1 MFTRRVKQGGY
12 TVGAISRWSAF
23 VVAVALAATPA
34 AAQDR
39 SCTAGRGKIVGGT
52 EARVAAWPGQAALR
66 LHSDAGQVSFYF
78 CGGTA
83 ISDRWVLTAA
93 HCLHEFLDTLTG
105 PISDSKGKSH
115 VGRLEVVLE
124 QADLTSVARDRA
136 FVVDRVVMHETY
148 RAKVPPAL
156 KIADPLA
163 RAQALDRIGQDVGH
177 DIALLRLATPW
188 TGRTA
193 ELSLSSATDPSAEAV
208 VQVRTA
214 GFGKTQHNKSKT
226 SLDRFDRADQSG
238 ELYAGSKLLLEAAV
252 ETVAPKAC
260 RTRYPNAVIGGG
272 QVCAGLEQAPKDS
285 CQGDSGG
292 PLVVPRVDGCPT
304 QIGVVSWGYGCAD
317 RDEAGKLYYGVYT
330 RVSAFADWIQ
340 THTGPLK
347 GAATMRDAVTPRLT
361 PPQIEEALA
370 QIASLLGPASG
381 RVTLGIDKGNRVRL
395 GEKIAFQAASS
406 IAGRLALI
414 DINADGEVT
423 LIYPNQ
429 YVAQG
434 AIGRIRPGAQV
445 KVPGEGYG
453 GFTSFEAVEPVGK
466 GRLLALVVPE
476 DFDIERFVADR
487 ATLTK
492 GFAPRNEPASVMMRL
507 IAQIEAALTA
517 RTRSGTAPAD
527 ELKRW
532 GYAVTE
538 YEIVR

>member
-1 MFTRRVKQGGY
+1 MHDFGRFLVVVLLTAVI
-12 TVGAISRWSAF
+12 VGAGTTI
-23 VVAVALAATPA
+23 AAS
-34 AAQDR
+34 QDN
-39 SCTAGRGKIVGGT
+39 SCAAGRGKIVGGT
-52 EARVAAWPGQAALR
+52 EARIAAWPGQAALR
-66 LHSDAGQVSFYF
+66 LQSDDNKLSFYF

-93 HCLHEFLDTLTG
+93 HCLHEFLDTQTG
-105 PISDSKGKSH
+105 VISDSKGQVH
-115 VGRLEVVLE
+115 VAQLEVVLE
-124 QADLTSVARDRA
+124 QADLTNTARDRA
-136 FVVDRVVMHETY
+136 FVVDKVVVHETY

-156 KIADPLA
+156 LIADPLA
-163 RAQALDRIGQDVGH
+163 RAAALDRIAQDVGH

-188 TGRTA
+188 TGRVA
-193 ELSLSSATDPSAEAV
+193 EPSLSASTDPSADAV

-214 GFGKTQHNKSKT
+214 GFGKTQHNKSKS
-226 SLDRFDRADQSG
+226 SLDRFDRADKSG
-238 ELYAGSKLLLEAAV
+238 ELFAGSKLLLEAAV

-260 RTRYPNAVIGGG
+260 KARYPNAVIGGG

-292 PLVVPRVDGCPT
+292 PLVLPRVDGCPT
-304 QIGVVSWGYGCAD
+304 QIGIVSWGYGCAD

-340 THTGPLK
+340 AHTGPLK
-347 GAATMRDAVTPRLT
+347 GAAARQTTPQRLS
-361 PPQIEEALA
+361 PPQIDEALT
-370 QIASLLGPASG
+370 QLELLLGAATG

-395 GEKIAFQAASS
+395 GEKIAFQATSG

-423 LIYPNQ
+423 LLYPNQ
-429 YVAQG
+429 YTAQG
-434 AIGRIRPGAQV
+434 NIGRIQPGVQV

-476 DFDIERFVADR
+476 EFDIERYVADR

-507 IAQIEAALTA
+507 IAQIEAALGA
-517 RTRSGTAPAD
+517 RTRAGTSPAD

-532 GYAVTE
+532 GYAVAD